1 MYTHHHMKKLALALC
16 AVVLVA
22 GFFGMQAV
30 SESSLPFWEAI
41 GCLAGILLVMLGAA
55 KVANK
60 VVK

>member
-1 MYTHHHMKKLALALC
+1 MKKLALALC